1 MLPAHRPA
9 LLRAAQRT
17 RTRRTT
23 RPGTAAVAIGLAA
36 ATGLATAQ
44 TAVPEPAATPAAREP
59 AVEPTATTTATTTV
73 TTTNTLPPVRAKA
86 RAIREGRAGVQA
98 VTSRIG
104 KGEQE
109 LRDIPQSVT
118 VVTERLI
125 DDRNLDTLKDAL
137 HNTAGVSF
145 LAAEGGEEDIR
156 LRGFSLQATGD
167 VFVDGMRDPAFYERD
182 SFNWDRLEVLR
193 GSASMLFGRGSTGG
207 AVNQASKQPNLFG
220 RNEVS
225 VTLGSG
231 HYLRGTADLTT
242 RLGENAALRI
252 NGMLTQASDNGVG
265 ARLDKQGLAVAAGFG
280 IGTRHEFQASLYH
293 LRHDDGVNYG
303 LPYLTPGT
311 GAASRVLVPVK
322 PNAFYG
328 MASDQSAGGVDMATL
343 QHIWRIR
350 PGTELRT
357 SVRAAQYDRDLRA
370 SAIRFAAAAAQ
381 PDGTA
386 VTGETFGPD
395 TVLTRG
401 TNLKVQGMETLYAQ
415 SDFSTRF
422 RALGMGHSVQ
432 AGVDL
437 AKEDFTNYALGL
449 PAGVTLS
456 KPTTRIGTPD
466 DGAWVDESSRVRSVN
481 RTFDAQALGV
491 YAQNLIQ
498 LAPTWKLLLGLRWD
512 RFDGTYDTPAIV
524 NASTGAVTAAT
535 QRARSDSLWSK
546 RFGVLWQP
554 DAFQSW
560 HFSYGTSFNT
570 SGDTYQYDALG
581 SNTPPEGSVNYEL
594 GGKLDFFNGNLTV
607 RTALFHAV
615 KTNERN
621 RDAESV
627 TPTTYVL
634 SGRRHASG
642 FEIDLAGRIHPAWE
656 VFVSY
661 AFIPDAQIDRGVPAA
676 GGTVAQSLQG
686 EPVGSRP
693 GLIPRHSG
701 TVWTTWQ
708 LSPNWRVGGGL
719 NARSAMNPYQVTT
732 FTVPGY
738 VTADLMAE
746 YTLQDLSFKL
756 NLSNLTNRL
765 YADMVYRGHYIP
777 GKGRQVQLTGTYR
790 F

>member
-1 MLPAHRPA
+1 MTT
-9 LLRAAQRT
+9 LRAT
-17 RTRRTT
+17 PPLPRRRLKTT
-23 RPGTAAVAIGLAA
+23 TAKTATALAAGLALA
-36 ATGLATAQ
+36 SLATAQ
-44 TAVPEPAATPAAREP
+44 TTPPAAAQTTTGAANTAAAQADSTSAGAGSAASLP
-59 AVEPTATTTATTTV
+59 AV
-73 TTTNTLPPVRAKA
+73 KA
-86 RAIREGRAGVQA
+86 RGTRVREGRDSVQA

-125 DDRNLDTLKDAL
+125 DDRNLDTLKEAL
-137 HNTAGVSF
+137 HNTAGISF

-156 LRGFSLQATGD
+156 LRGFSLQSTGD
-167 VFVDGMRDPAFYERD
+167 IFVDGIRDPAFYERD

-220 RNEVS
+220 RHEVA

-231 HYLRGTADLTT
+231 GYLRSTADLNV
-242 RLGENAALRI
+242 RLGESSALRI
-252 NGMLTQASDNGVG
+252 NGMLTQADDNGLG
-265 ARLDKQGLAVAAGFG
+265 ARLDKEGLAIAAGFG
-280 IGTRHEFQASLYH
+280 IGTAHELQASLYH
-293 LRHDDGVNYG
+293 LKHDDGVHFG
-303 LPYLTPGT
+303 LPFLTPT
-311 GAASRVLVPVK
+311 PGAASRTLLPVK
-322 PNAFYG
+322 PNTYYG
-328 MASDQSAGGVDMATL
+328 MASDYAAGGVDMATL
-343 QHIWRIR
+343 QHTWRLK

-357 SVRAAQYDRDLRA
+357 SVRAAAYDRDLRA
-370 SAIRFAAAAAQ
+370 GALRFGNAAAQ
-381 PDGTA
+381 GGTA
-386 VTGETFGPD
+386 VTGLSFGPN

-401 TNLKVQGMETLYAQ
+401 THLKVQDMETLYAQ

-422 RALGMGHSVQ
+422 KALGLNHQVLSGI
-432 AGVDL
+432 DL
-437 AKEDFTNYALGL
+437 AKEDFTNYAMSL
-449 PAGVTLS
+449 PAGVTLT
-456 KPTTRIGTPD
+456 KPTTRVGTPD
-466 DGAWVDESSRVRSVN
+466 DGAWVDESRRIRSVN

-491 YAQNLIQ
+491 YAQNLVQI
-498 LAPTWKLLLGLRWD
+498 APTWKVLVGLRWD
-512 RFDGTYDTPAIV
+512 RFDGEFNTPQITNPA
-524 NASTGAVTAAT
+524 TGAVTAAT
-535 QRARSDSLWSK
+535 RRARSDSLWSR
-546 RFGVLWQP
+546 RFGVMWQP

-634 SGRRHASG
+634 SGQRHASG
-642 FEIDLAGRIHPAWE
+642 FEIDLAGRINPAWE
-656 VFVSY
+656 VFVSF
-661 AFIPDAQIDRGVPAA
+661 AFIPDAKIDKGAPNA
-676 GGTVAQSLQG
+676 GGTAIVSLQG
-686 EPVGSRP
+686 EPVGTRP

-701 TVWTTWQ
+701 TVWTTWK

-719 NARSAMNPYQVTT
+719 NARSSMNPYQVTT
-732 FTVPGY
+732 FSMPGY
-738 VTADLMAE
+738 LTGDLMAE
-746 YTLQDLSFKL
+746 YTLQDLSLKL
-756 NLSNLTNRL
+756 NLSNVTNKH
-765 YADMVYRGHYIP
+765 YADMLYRGHYIP
-777 GKGRQVQLTGTYR
+777 GKGRQLQLTGTYR